1 MNTKASV
8 FRILGFALVVSGLS
22 PLAHAQWSWKDKSGS
37 RVFSDQP
44 PPSSIPDKDIL
55 KRPSNAREGNA
66 LATPA
71 PTAAA
76 APQATTNTD
85 LASAAAAKAAQQAA
99 SAATGASGAKAGADP
114 ELEKRKK
121 AEEAAQAAKKKA
133 EEEKVATALKEN
145 CDRAKKGKADFDSG
159 RRIGVTNAKGE
170 SEVMSEVMRAQET
183 KRLQDIISR
192 DCK

>member
-8 FRILGFALVVSGLS
+8 FRILGLALVVIGLS

-66 LATPA
+66 LPTPA
-71 PTAAA
+71 PAA

-85 LASAAAAKAAQQAA
+85 LAPAAVAKAAQQAA
-99 SAATGASGAKAGADP
+99 SAASGAKAGADP

-170 SEVMSEVMRAQET
+170 SEIMSEAMRAQEA